1 MNIKILLKLYIGE
14 DADYILNGTTRRIAI
29 NSGAPKMSEKMEEMD
44 YEVSCIKTG
53 F

>member
-1 MNIKILLKLYIGE
+1 MHIKNLLKLYIGE
-14 DADYILNGTTRRIAI
+14 DADYILNGTTRHIAI
-29 NSGAPKMSEKMEEMD
+29 DSGVPKMSEKMEEMD

>member
-1 MNIKILLKLYIGE
+1 MHIKILLKLYIGE
-14 DADYILNGTTRRIAI
+14 DADYILKRNNQAHCYYG
-29 NSGAPKMSEKMEEMD
+29 GVPKMSEKMEEMD